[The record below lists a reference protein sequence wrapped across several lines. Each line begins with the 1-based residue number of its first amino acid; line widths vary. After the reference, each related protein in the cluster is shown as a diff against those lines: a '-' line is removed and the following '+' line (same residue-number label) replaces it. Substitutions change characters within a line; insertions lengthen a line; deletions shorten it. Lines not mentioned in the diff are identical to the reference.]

1 MKGKVWA
8 GVDASETF
16 TQAPSAK
23 KCCTMRM
30 TFPPQQLHEPSTLPS
45 PRGFW
50 GSHGRACA
58 PVQASGGGLTTMRS
72 GALFPAP
79 LANATR
85 LLAAGGLD
93 TRAETSRSNP
103 PPSPRLW

>member
-58 PVQASGGGLTTMRS
+58 PVQASGGGSDHDAVWCLVPCT
-72 GALFPAP
+72 
-79 LANATR
+79 
-85 LLAAGGLD
+85 
-93 TRAETSRSNP
+93 
-103 PPSPRLW
+103 PRQRN